1 LPEATVHVYDNNSTV
16 GNLIAYLA
24 LRAPGEERHRG

>member
-1 LPEATVHVYDNNSTV
+1 LPEAAVHVYDYNSTV
-16 GNLIAYLA
+16 GNRIAYLA